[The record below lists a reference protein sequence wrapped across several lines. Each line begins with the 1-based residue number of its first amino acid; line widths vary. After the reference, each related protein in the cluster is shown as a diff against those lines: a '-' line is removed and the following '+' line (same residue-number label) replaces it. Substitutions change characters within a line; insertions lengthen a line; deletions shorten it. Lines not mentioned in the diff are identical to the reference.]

1 MVVLLLTIRLI
12 GVVLVSGGD
21 DGSGD
26 GVIASITAVDV
37 VVVVCIYLPYP
48 NEYALFGISR

>member
-1 MVVLLLTIRLI
+1 MVLLLTIRLI